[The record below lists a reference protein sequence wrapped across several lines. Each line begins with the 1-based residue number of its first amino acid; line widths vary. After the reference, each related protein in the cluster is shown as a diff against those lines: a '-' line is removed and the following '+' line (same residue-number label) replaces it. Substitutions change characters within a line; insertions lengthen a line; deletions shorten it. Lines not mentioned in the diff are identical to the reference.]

1 MCANDYFTSH
11 STSCK
16 VPDPTET
23 SKKLHGEK
31 EVPSF
36 EIMTQTL
43 DRKHLP
49 SLKKGGAGESGVCY
63 EAGASVEVA
72 PVDALLTSPLATAA
86 PAKPEALPAVP
97 REDERRTRERDEG
110 NAQRDVEEHE
120 VEEEEG

>member
-1 MCANDYFTSH
+1 MSQVSCSRHGSVSH
-11 STSCK
+11 
-16 VPDPTET
+16 
-23 SKKLHGEK
+23 
-31 EVPSF
+31 
-36 EIMTQTL
+36 Q
-43 DRKHLP
+43 
-49 SLKKGGAGESGVCY
+49 GGAGESGFCY

-120 VEEEEG
+120 VEEEEE